1 MDARAPTKELGA
13 GRLAPLPAADRRD
26 ELPRLLYT
34 REESAHALGMSLSHF
49 QRHVQP
55 RIPCVYV
62 GQLRQYRPEDLRAWA
77 EREASERR

>member
-1 MDARAPTKELGA
+1 MDARAATRKLGA
-13 GRLAPLPAADRRD
+13 ARRAPHSAADRRD

-34 REESAHALGMSLSHF
+34 REESARVLGMSLSHF

-62 GQLRQYRPEDLRAWA
+62 GQLRQYRPEDLKAWA